1 MSSRFAVA
9 IHILTVLGLYTDKP
23 VSSELIASSV
33 NTNAVHIRRILSNLK
48 QAGLIP
54 QLAKVVK
61 VIKQAGL
68 SRTTRGSQGGYLLAR
83 STGEISLREVHCAL
97 GENLFHFPRSTPNV
111 ECPAGANIRSSLEA
125 VFGGATEAAHA
136 HLDQTR
142 LAHLV
147 DEIREKSG
155 QKGA

>member
-48 QAGLIP
+48 QAGLI
-54 QLAKVVK
+54 
-61 VIKQAGL
+61 
-68 SRTTRGSQGGYLLAR
+68 RTTRGSQGGYLLAR

-97 GENLFHFPRSTPNV
+97 GENLFHFPRSTPNK
-111 ECPAGANIRSSLEA
+111 ECPAGANIRSSLET
-125 VFGGATEAAHA
+125 VLQRQPMH
-136 HLDQTR
+136 
-142 LAHLV
+142 
-147 DEIREKSG
+147 I
-155 QKGA
+155 

>member
-48 QAGLIP
+48 QAGLI
-54 QLAKVVK
+54 
-61 VIKQAGL
+61 
-68 SRTTRGSQGGYLLAR
+68 RTTRCSQGGYLLAR

>member
-1 MSSRFAVA
+1 MSSRLTVA

-48 QAGLIP
+48 QAGLI
-54 QLAKVVK
+54 
-61 VIKQAGL
+61 
-68 SRTTRGSQGGYLLAR
+68 RTTRGSQGGYLLAR

>member
-9 IHILTVLGLYTDKP
+9 IHILTVLGLCTDKP

-48 QAGLIP
+48 QAGLI
-54 QLAKVVK
+54 
-61 VIKQAGL
+61 
-68 SRTTRGSQGGYLLAR
+68 RTTRGSQGGYLLAR
-83 STGEISLREVHCAL
+83 STGEISLRQVHCAL
-97 GENLFHFPRSTPNV
+97 GENLFHFPRSTPNK
-111 ECPAGANIRSSLEA
+111 ECPAGANIRSSLET

-147 DEIREKSG
+147 DEIRERSG

>member
-48 QAGLIP
+48 QAGLI
-54 QLAKVVK
+54 
-61 VIKQAGL
+61 
-68 SRTTRGSQGGYLLAR
+68 RTTRGSQGGYLLAR